1 MELHGAACG
10 SIKVSTAACRRRGAA
25 ESQKT
30 ARVPLHAGGSC
41 RALLH
46 MQLLTRRPLAR
57 PPRLVQGLRPW
68 ISAPC
73 SLLLCAIAD
82 RLGIHRPLLL
92 ACFLIS
98 ASLRGSLALVTPHFA
113 TVAVL
118 ILTADAV
125 AAPVAVIADS
135 SVVAKCVKDGEYGKQ
150 R

>member
-1 MELHGAACG
+1 MWQHKSQHSSVQAQGCG
-10 SIKVSTAACRRRGAA
+10 RVSKDGTRAAACRRQLPGAA
-25 ESQKT
+25 AHAT
-30 ARVPLHAGGSC
+30 ADAPA
-41 RALLH
+41 
-46 MQLLTRRPLAR
+46 LAR